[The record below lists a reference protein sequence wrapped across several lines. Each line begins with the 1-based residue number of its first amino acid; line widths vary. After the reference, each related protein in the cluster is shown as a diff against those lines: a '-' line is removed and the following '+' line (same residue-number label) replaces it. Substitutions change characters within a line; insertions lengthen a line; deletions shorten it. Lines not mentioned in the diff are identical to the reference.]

1 MRKNTNTVNAASKDV
16 LAKAM
21 AMEGITVQHDAN
33 AETAWFNVES
43 RTLCLP
49 VWEDMSNDVYDMLVG
64 HEVSHA
70 LHTPVDGW
78 KSWIGKDQ
86 HSGVRHQFLNIVED
100 ARIERLIKSKF
111 PGLKRNFSRAYKQFN
126 DKNMFELKGDNL
138 ADRELIDRLNI
149 EFKLGLY
156 GHTTVPFSADEQQ
169 FVDRMHKAETIED
182 VQELAQDLFE
192 RWLSKQ
198 PEDEQ
203 KSQPEMGEGGEGQ
216 DGGGNESPQGAQ
228 GDEQQS
234 QQDGS
239 ADSSGDTDGSG
250 DESSD
255 DNSQKDGEGQQNSED
270 SGQSM
275 TDDTDDGESAD
286 SSEGDNTGDG
296 EQQGGLEYDDYS
308 NAPCS
313 AGSTQRAFDKAVQ
326 SMRNENA
333 GEYKYYTLPK
343 MNADNIIVGY
353 KDIIALFNQFNADN
367 SDRISSN
374 TGHADCINDCNE
386 FMRKSR
392 PVVNHMVQR
401 FMMKQSAEAMKK
413 TEITKTG
420 ILDTTSMINY
430 RWSEDIFLKNE
441 THDDGKSHGIVM
453 FLDWSGSMCDI
464 LKETIEQL
472 IINVEFCKKMQIP
485 FEVYAFTSNTNGATE
500 QYTSCGGNNE
510 LKPHR
515 FNLLNFLSSKMNNRE
530 YKQSIENL
538 WLLGESN
545 TWKRRYYIMSP
556 SQFRLGCT
564 PLNEAIVTAFEIVPA
579 FQRENG
585 VQIVNTVFLT
595 DGDGHSMGAY
605 RCGYSYK
612 ESKSFIVD
620 PQTRQNIEVDNNGCA
635 AETSAYLQILKNQTG
650 CNIIGIRL
658 STQRK
663 VDNLKYRYFNSEGG
677 FDQQAIEDA
686 AKSYKT
692 NNFFSIKDCEGCD
705 ELFVIKGDIKVM
717 TDAMEG
723 LSDNASLAKV
733 RNAFVKGNNKKKAS
747 RVIASRIID
756 LIAV

>member
-1 MRKNTNTVNAASKDV
+1 MRKNTNTVNTASKDV

-21 AMEGITVQHDAN
+21 AMEGIAVQHDAN

-78 KSWIGKDQ
+78 KSWIGEDQ

-111 PGLKRNFSRAYKQFN
+111 PGLKRNFARAYKQFN
-126 DKNMFELKGDNL
+126 DKDMFEIKGDNL
-138 ADRELIDRLNI
+138 AERELIDRLNI

-156 GHTTVPFSADEQQ
+156 GHVDVQFSADEQQ
-169 FVDRMHKAETIED
+169 FVDRMHKTETIED

-192 RWLSKQ
+192 RWLSEQ
-198 PEDEQ
+198 PVDENQ
-203 KSQPEMGEGGEGQ
+203 KSESEMGEGGDDQ
-216 DGGGNESPQGAQ
+216 DNESPQGAQ
-228 GDEQQS
+228 GDEQG
-234 QQDGS
+234 QDDS

-255 DNSQKDGEGQQNSED
+255 DNSQDGEGQGQNGED

-275 TDDTDDGESAD
+275 TDNTDDGESAD
-286 SSEGDNTGDG
+286 SSEGDSTSNG
-296 EQQGGLEYDDYS
+296 EQQSSLGYDDYH
-308 NAPCS
+308 NDPCS

-343 MNADNIIVGY
+343 MNVDNVIVGY
-353 KDIIALFNQFNADN
+353 KDIIAKFNEFNAENNDI
-367 SDRISSN
+367 ISSG
-374 TGHADCINDCNE
+374 TGHVDCINDCNE
-386 FMRKSR
+386 FVRKSR
-392 PVVNHMVQR
+392 PTVNHMVQR

-453 FLDWSGSMCDI
+453 FLDWSGSMSDI
-464 LKETIEQL
+464 IRETIEQL

-485 FEVYAFTSNTNGATE
+485 FEVYAFSSNRLNHE
-500 QYTSCGGNNE
+500 KPLYTSRGGNNE
-510 LKPHR
+510 LKPHG
-515 FNLLNFLSSKMNNRE
+515 FCLFNFLSSKMNNRE

-545 TWKRRYYIMSP
+545 TWKRKHYVRTP
-556 SQFRLGCT
+556 NTFGLGCT
-564 PLNEAIVTAFEIVPA
+564 PLNEAIITAYEIVPA
-579 FQRENG
+579 FQQENG

-595 DGDGHSMGAY
+595 DGDGHSMGASRGWDY
-605 RCGYSYK
+605 KNNKSY
-612 ESKSFIVD
+612 IVD
-620 PQTRQNIEVDNNGCA
+620 PKTRQNIEVGGNHAG
-635 AETSAYLQILKNQTG
+635 ETSSYLQILKNQTG

-658 STQRK
+658 STQRS
-663 VDNLKYRYFNSEGG
+663 VDSMKYRYFNNEGG
-677 FDQQAIEDA
+677 FDQQALEDA
-686 AKSYKT
+686 SKSYKT
-692 NNFFSIKDCEGCD
+692 NNFFSVKNCEGCD
-705 ELFVIKGDIKVM
+705 ELFVIKGNVKVV

-723 LSDNASLAKV
+723 LSDDASLAKI
-733 RNAFVKGNNKKKAS
+733 RNAFVKGNNKKKSS
-747 RVIASRIID
+747 RVIANRIVD